1 MSTGTLY
8 ERMLSQLFSCTSL
21 LTPCVAGTSFR
32 VIIWIIISES
42 LIEIQ
47 ISVYFIAVISISIVV
62 DTSGVVVSLVVA
74 MCVVIIAAVE
84 TKSCSLSCHLSS
96 DSVSFILVQKR
107 GRASGKSE
115 PWFIS

>member
-1 MSTGTLY
+1 
-8 ERMLSQLFSCTSL
+8 
-21 LTPCVAGTSFR
+21 
-32 VIIWIIISES
+32 
-42 LIEIQ
+42 
-47 ISVYFIAVISISIVV
+47 
-62 DTSGVVVSLVVA
+62 

-115 PWFIS
+115 PWFISWWNGTNSMMDWITALGHN